1 MADSS
6 DLDTQMNRFNQ
17 VSRTPRYDADVCG
30 AATRLRD
37 HARTAAALASRDCDP
52 SQIASSLG
60 QLRESAESE
69 IALFCTREP
78 VASGQQTTATR
89 DFIFPD
95 SDRRLLQPSELSRLS
110 ATELRIARNEIY
122 ARRGRFFQSD
132 DLRQHFGS
140 FAWYRPNSWNPSL
153 NAVEQQN
160 VQMILNAEQH
170 R

>member
-1 MADSS
+1 MPTSVARLQDYG
-6 DLDTQMNRFNQ
+6 TMRGPP
-17 VSRTPRYDADVCG
+17 PRWPAG
-30 AATRLRD
+30 TAIRD
-37 HARTAAALASRDCDP
+37 
-52 SQIASSLG
+52 QIASSLG

-122 ARRGRFFQSD
+122 AWRGRFFQSD

-140 FAWYRPNSWNPSL
+140 FAWYRPNSWNPKS
-153 NAVEQQN
+153 E
-160 VQMILNAEQH
+160 
-170 R
+170 RR